1 MKRIL
6 GAALAALTVFW
17 GAGAG
22 AQDYPEMKLRMGHFL
37 PATFAEADQDQWFAD
52 EISRRSGGK
61 INIEIFWAGSL
72 GGPTELLS
80 LVSAGAVEVVAFPVS
95 YYPNEL
101 PLHGVVSLPRNFKD
115 AATARAVS
123 AELIQTDALVEEQR
137 KNNIIPVL
145 VHNSNPY
152 RLACNGPVGSLDEM
166 EGYRVRSVGEYIP
179 VMFNAVGLVPVNT
192 PAGEV
197 YEGLD
202 RGTINCSMLSY
213 DQMEA
218 SKIYEV
224 AKHASDINLGALT
237 TWKLWFNRDMFEGY
251 PSEVQELIL
260 EVGADATQ
268 RDLEA
273 VETKITGVID
283 RLAERGMNLTPLAD
297 MDSFANGMPL
307 ALDLWSTKMEGLGMA
322 NEAAEVRAIMD
333 PVQAGFE

>member
-1 MKRIL
+1 MKRII
-6 GAALAALTVFW
+6 GAALSALAFAWGGLASAA
-17 GAGAG
+17 
-22 AQDYPEMKLRMGHFL
+22 DYPKMNLRMGHFL
-37 PATFAEADQDQWFAD
+37 PATFAEADQDQWFAE
-52 EISRRSGGK
+52 EISRRSGGN

-115 AATARAVS
+115 AATARETS
-123 AELIQTDALVEEQR
+123 DKLLQTDALIGEQK
-137 KNNIIPVL
+137 KNNIRPVL

-166 EGYRVRSVGEYIP
+166 KGYRARSVGEYIP

-224 AKHASDINLGALT
+224 AKYASDINLGALT
-237 TWKLWFNRDMFEGY
+237 TWKLWFNRDLFEGF
-251 PSEVQELIL
+251 PPEVQELIL
-260 EVGADATQ
+260 EVGKEATQ

-273 VETKITGVID
+273 VERKIKGSVE
-283 RLAERGMNLTPLAD
+283 RLAEHGVSLTPLSD
-297 MDSFANGMPL
+297 MGTFNTEIPL
-307 ALDLWSTKMEGLGMA
+307 ALDLWTAKMEKLGMNA
-322 NEAAEVRAIMD
+322 EAAELRAIME